1 MTKHHAEKLKKY
13 QTDLDSIKRDPSGY
27 INCYFDSIE
36 NKLKIF
42 IDKATHHFDS
52 IQSEVQRSKQECIAS
67 IRKCLDDFENV
78 NVEKSDK
85 IERIISTLQYQLE
98 CLQGNLLLNKDY
110 ILDLNENFAWSSIC
124 SFKGCQIGIYTDVST
139 DCIVPNALIEG
150 MLLLFL
156 YFSIFV
162 LWFYF

>member
-78 NVEKSDK
+78 NVDK
-85 IERIISTLQYQLE
+85 CDNTQRIISTLQYQLDS
-98 CLQGNLLLNKDY
+98 LKQNLFLNKDY
-110 ILDLNENFAWSSIC
+110 KLFLSDKFDDIC
-124 SFKGCQIGIYTDVST
+124 SFDISPTEAIINKGLFVFNLIYYQVYYLMFK
-139 DCIVPNALIEG
+139 LI
-150 MLLLFL
+150 
-156 YFSIFV
+156 
-162 LWFYF
+162 